1 MTNPERFREAVIFF
15 NAGHYFEAHEA
26 WEDVWRSTGEGPLK
40 RFLQGL
46 IQAAVGLH
54 HLHRRNA
61 VGARSQ
67 LAKSIRNLSE
77 NPSSGVPIDAENLIA
92 QLERVRN
99 EMNADNVQI
108 RTTNLW

>member
-1 MTNPERFREAVIFF
+1 MTNPERFREAVDFF

-54 HLHRRNA
+54 HLHRRNTD
-61 VGARSQ
+61 GARSQ
-67 LAKSIRNLSE
+67 LSKSIRNLSE
-77 NPSSGVPIDAENLIA
+77 NPSPAVPIDAANLIS
-92 QLERVRN
+92 QLETVRN
-99 EMNADNVQI
+99 EMRTDNVQI
-108 RTTNLW
+108 RTTKLW